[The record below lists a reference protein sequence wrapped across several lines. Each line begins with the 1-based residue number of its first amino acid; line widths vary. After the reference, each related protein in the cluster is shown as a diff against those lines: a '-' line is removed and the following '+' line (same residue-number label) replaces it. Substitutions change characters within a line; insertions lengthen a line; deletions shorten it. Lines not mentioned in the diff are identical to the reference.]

1 MHKALF
7 VDVDQRLK
15 YFFED
20 LRYLFLRISLFQV
33 LLNVFTFNIWHDN
46 VNVVFIFEVVIHF
59 WDIFMI

>member
-20 LRYLFLRISLFQV
+20 FRYLFLRISLFQV
-33 LLNVFTFNIWHDN
+33 LLNVFTFNVWQDN

-59 WDIFMI
+59 WDIFMV